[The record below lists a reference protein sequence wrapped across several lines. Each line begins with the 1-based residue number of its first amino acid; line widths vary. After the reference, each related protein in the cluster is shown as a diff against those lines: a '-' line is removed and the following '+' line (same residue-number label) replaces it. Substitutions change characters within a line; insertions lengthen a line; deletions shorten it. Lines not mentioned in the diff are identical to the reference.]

1 MVTSPGS
8 KCYIFFILTNMFV
21 DAMLTLASTVGR
33 WLYAFKHTQRKT
45 MSYTIEEVSNKLINT
60 EDKEHLSFFYK
71 FKLIQ
76 KEEFANIELN
86 PYVDEDKAR
95 LMAANI
101 IAEKIA
107 KKLTY
112 KVQKD
117 EKYRMTTILSFSERH
132 VELEEREVYEQ
143 LKNQLVKTLSEQQ
156 LVIDE
161 QHKSMAQQR
170 DIIKKQSQRML
181 ALLSCSGL
189 FFASALIQFF
199 N

>member
-1 MVTSPGS
+1 M
-8 KCYIFFILTNMFV
+8 N
-21 DAMLTLASTVGR
+21 
-33 WLYAFKHTQRKT
+33 
-45 MSYTIEEVSNKLINT
+45 YTINEVSNQLINS
-60 EDKEHLSFFYK
+60 EDHDLLSFFYK
-71 FKLIQ
+71 FELTP
-76 KEEFANIELN
+76 KEEFASIELN

-107 KKLTY
+107 NKLTY

-117 EKYRMTTILSFSERH
+117 EKYGMTTILSFSERH

-156 LVIDE
+156 LLLDQ
-161 QHKSMAQQR
+161 QHKIMAKQR
-170 DIIKKQSQRML
+170 DRIRKQSKTIL
-181 ALLSCSGL
+181 ALLLCSGL
-189 FFASALIQFF
+189 FFASALVQFF

>member
-1 MVTSPGS
+1 M
-8 KCYIFFILTNMFV
+8 NN
-21 DAMLTLASTVGR
+21 
-33 WLYAFKHTQRKT
+33 
-45 MSYTIEEVSNKLINT
+45 YTINEVSNQFINT
-60 EDKEHLSFFYK
+60 TYNDHLSFFYK
-71 FKLIQ
+71 FELKP
-76 KEEFANIELN
+76 KEEFASIELN

-161 QHKSMAQQR
+161 QHKSMSQQR
-170 DIIKKQSQRML
+170 DRIKKQRRTII
-181 ALLSCSGL
+181 ALSFSSVS
-189 FFASALIQFF
+189 FAASALVQFF

>member
-1 MVTSPGS
+1 M
-8 KCYIFFILTNMFV
+8 N
-21 DAMLTLASTVGR
+21 
-33 WLYAFKHTQRKT
+33 
-45 MSYTIEEVSNKLINT
+45 YTINEVSSKLIS
-60 EDKEHLSFFYK
+60 EEGMEHLSFFYK
-71 FKLIQ
+71 FELKT
-76 KEEFANIELN
+76 KEEFASIELN

-107 KKLTY
+107 NKLTY

-117 EKYRMTTILSFSERH
+117 EKYGMTTILSFSERH

-156 LVIDE
+156 LVIDQ
-161 QHKSMAQQR
+161 QHKSMANQR
-170 DIIKKQSQRML
+170 DRIKKQNKTIF

-189 FFASALIQFF
+189 FIVMNIYQLF

>member
-1 MVTSPGS
+1 M
-8 KCYIFFILTNMFV
+8 N
-21 DAMLTLASTVGR
+21 
-33 WLYAFKHTQRKT
+33 
-45 MSYTIEEVSNKLINT
+45 YTINEVSNQLINT
-60 EDKEHLSFFYK
+60 TDHDNLSFFYK
-71 FKLIQ
+71 FELTP
-76 KEEFANIELN
+76 KEEFASIELN

-107 KKLTY
+107 NKLTY

-117 EKYRMTTILSFSERH
+117 EKYGMTTILSFSERH

-161 QHKSMAQQR
+161 QHKSMARKR
-170 DIIKKQSQRML
+170 DRIKKQRKTIVT
-181 ALLSCSGL
+181 LLII
-189 FFASALIQFF
+189 SALYIALNISQLL

>member
-1 MVTSPGS
+1 M
-8 KCYIFFILTNMFV
+8 N
-21 DAMLTLASTVGR
+21 
-33 WLYAFKHTQRKT
+33 
-45 MSYTIEEVSNKLINT
+45 YTINEVSNQFINT
-60 EDKEHLSFFYK
+60 TYNDHLSFFYK
-71 FKLIQ
+71 FELKP
-76 KEEFANIELN
+76 KEEFASIELN

-112 KVQKD
+112 EVQKD

-161 QHKSMAQQR
+161 QHKSMSQQR
-170 DIIKKQSQRML
+170 DRIKKQRRTII
-181 ALLSCSGL
+181 ALSFSSVS
-189 FFASALIQFF
+189 FAASALVQFF

>member
-1 MVTSPGS
+1 M
-8 KCYIFFILTNMFV
+8 N
-21 DAMLTLASTVGR
+21 
-33 WLYAFKHTQRKT
+33 
-45 MSYTIEEVSNKLINT
+45 YTINEVSNQLINSS
-60 EDKEHLSFFYK
+60 DNDHLSFFYK
-71 FKLIQ
+71 FELTP
-76 KEEFANIELN
+76 KEEFASIELN

-107 KKLTY
+107 NKLTY

-117 EKYRMTTILSFSERH
+117 EKYGMTTILSFSERH

-156 LVIDE
+156 LVIDQ
-161 QHKSMAQQR
+161 QHKSMAQLKERIKNQR
-170 DIIKKQSQRML
+170 K
-181 ALLSCSGL
+181 ALMAAIFSGIC
-189 FFASALIQFF
+189 FATSALIQFF

>member
-1 MVTSPGS
+1 M
-8 KCYIFFILTNMFV
+8 N
-21 DAMLTLASTVGR
+21 
-33 WLYAFKHTQRKT
+33 
-45 MSYTIEEVSNKLINT
+45 YTINEVSNQFINS
-60 EDKEHLSFFYK
+60 DDHSHLSFFYK
-71 FKLIQ
+71 FELTP
-76 KEEFANIELN
+76 KEEFASVELN

-107 KKLTY
+107 NKLTY

-117 EKYRMTTILSFSERH
+117 EKYGMTTILSFSERH

-156 LVIDE
+156 LVIDK

-170 DIIKKQSQRML
+170 DRIKKQSKTII
-181 ALLSCSGL
+181 ALFSSSGL
-189 FFASALIQFF
+189 FVASALIQFF

>member
-1 MVTSPGS
+1 M
-8 KCYIFFILTNMFV
+8 N
-21 DAMLTLASTVGR
+21 
-33 WLYAFKHTQRKT
+33 
-45 MSYTIEEVSNKLINT
+45 YTINEVSNQLINT
-60 EDKEHLSFFYK
+60 TDNDNLSFFYK
-71 FKLIQ
+71 FELTP
-76 KEEFANIELN
+76 KEEFASIELN

-107 KKLTY
+107 NKLTY

-117 EKYRMTTILSFSERH
+117 EKYGMTTVLSFSERH

-156 LVIDE
+156 LVIDQ

-170 DIIKKQSQRML
+170 DRIKKQSKTII
-181 ALLSCSGL
+181 ALLSSSVL

>member
-1 MVTSPGS
+1 M
-8 KCYIFFILTNMFV
+8 N
-21 DAMLTLASTVGR
+21 
-33 WLYAFKHTQRKT
+33 
-45 MSYTIEEVSNKLINT
+45 YTINEVSNQLINS
-60 EDKEHLSFFYK
+60 EYNDHLSFFYK
-71 FKLIQ
+71 FELTPKD
-76 KEEFANIELN
+76 EFASIELN

-117 EKYRMTTILSFSERH
+117 EKYGMTTILSFSERH

-156 LVIDE
+156 IVIDE
-161 QHKSMAQQR
+161 QHKSMSQQR
-170 DIIKKQSQRML
+170 DRIKEQSKTII

-189 FFASALIQFF
+189 FFASALVQFF

>member
-1 MVTSPGS
+1 M
-8 KCYIFFILTNMFV
+8 N
-21 DAMLTLASTVGR
+21 
-33 WLYAFKHTQRKT
+33 
-45 MSYTIEEVSNKLINT
+45 YTINEISNQLISSA
-60 EDKEHLSFFYK
+60 DHDHLSFFYK
-71 FKLIQ
+71 FELKP
-76 KEEFANIELN
+76 KEEFASIELN
-86 PYVDEDKAR
+86 PYVDKDKAR

-117 EKYRMTTILSFSERH
+117 EKYGMTTILSFSERH

-156 LVIDE
+156 LVIDQ
-161 QHKSMAQQR
+161 QHKLMAKSR
-170 DIIKKQSQRML
+170 DIIKKQSKTNI
-181 ALLSCSGL
+181 ALLSCLGL
-189 FFASALIQFF
+189 FVALNIYQFF

>member
-1 MVTSPGS
+1 M
-8 KCYIFFILTNMFV
+8 N
-21 DAMLTLASTVGR
+21 
-33 WLYAFKHTQRKT
+33 
-45 MSYTIEEVSNKLINT
+45 YTINEVSNQLINST
-60 EDKEHLSFFYK
+60 EHDHLSFFYK
-71 FKLIQ
+71 FELTPK
-76 KEEFANIELN
+76 KEFASIELN

-107 KKLTY
+107 NKLTY

-117 EKYRMTTILSFSERH
+117 EKYGMTTILSFSERH
-132 VELEEREVYEQ
+132 VELEEREIYEQ

-161 QHKSMAQQR
+161 QHKSMAKQR
-170 DIIKKQSQRML
+170 DRIKKQSKTII

>member
-1 MVTSPGS
+1 M
-8 KCYIFFILTNMFV
+8 N
-21 DAMLTLASTVGR
+21 
-33 WLYAFKHTQRKT
+33 
-45 MSYTIEEVSNKLINT
+45 YTINEVSNQLINQA
-60 EDKEHLSFFYK
+60 DHDHLSFFYK
-71 FKLIQ
+71 FELTPN
-76 KEEFANIELN
+76 EEFASIELN

-107 KKLTY
+107 NKLTY
-112 KVQKD
+112 KVQRD
-117 EKYRMTTILSFSERH
+117 EKYGMTTILSFSERH

-161 QHKSMAQQR
+161 QHKSMSQQR
-170 DIIKKQSQRML
+170 DRIKKQSKTII

-189 FFASALIQFF
+189 FIALNIYQLF

>member
-1 MVTSPGS
+1 M
-8 KCYIFFILTNMFV
+8 N
-21 DAMLTLASTVGR
+21 
-33 WLYAFKHTQRKT
+33 
-45 MSYTIEEVSNKLINT
+45 YTINEVSNQFINSA
-60 EDKEHLSFFYK
+60 DHDHLSFFYK
-71 FKLIQ
+71 FELKP
-76 KEEFANIELN
+76 KEEFASIELN

-117 EKYRMTTILSFSERH
+117 EKYGMTTILSFSERH

-161 QHKSMAQQR
+161 QHKSMSQQR
-170 DIIKKQSQRML
+170 DRIKKQSKTII

-189 FFASALIQFF
+189 FIALNIYQLF

>member
-1 MVTSPGS
+1 M
-8 KCYIFFILTNMFV
+8 N
-21 DAMLTLASTVGR
+21 
-33 WLYAFKHTQRKT
+33 
-45 MSYTIEEVSNKLINT
+45 YTINEVSNQFINT
-60 EDKEHLSFFYK
+60 TYNDHLSFFYK
-71 FKLIQ
+71 FELTP
-76 KEEFANIELN
+76 KEEFASIELN

-107 KKLTY
+107 NKLTC

-117 EKYRMTTILSFSERH
+117 EKYGMTTILSFSERH

-143 LKNQLVKTLSEQQ
+143 LKNQLVKTLTEQQ
-156 LVIDE
+156 LLVNQ
-161 QHKSMAQQR
+161 QHKSMAKQR
-170 DIIKKQSQRML
+170 DKIKKQRIAIL

-189 FFASALIQFF
+189 FVVLNIYQFF

>member
-1 MVTSPGS
+1 M
-8 KCYIFFILTNMFV
+8 N
-21 DAMLTLASTVGR
+21 
-33 WLYAFKHTQRKT
+33 
-45 MSYTIEEVSNKLINT
+45 YTINEVSNQLINT
-60 EDKEHLSFFYK
+60 TDHDNLSFFYK
-71 FKLIQ
+71 FELTP
-76 KEEFANIELN
+76 KEEFASIELN

-107 KKLTY
+107 NKLTY

-117 EKYRMTTILSFSERH
+117 EKYGMTTILSFSERH
-132 VELEEREVYEQ
+132 VETEEREVYEQ

-156 LVIDE
+156 LVIDQ

-170 DIIKKQSQRML
+170 DRIKKQNKTIVT
-181 ALLSCSGL
+181 LLII
-189 FFASALIQFF
+189 SALSIALNIYQFF

>member
-1 MVTSPGS
+1 M
-8 KCYIFFILTNMFV
+8 N
-21 DAMLTLASTVGR
+21 
-33 WLYAFKHTQRKT
+33 
-45 MSYTIEEVSNKLINT
+45 YTINEVSSNLIS
-60 EDKEHLSFFYK
+60 EEGMEHLSFFYK
-71 FKLIQ
+71 FELKP
-76 KEEFANIELN
+76 KEEFASIELN

-107 KKLTY
+107 NKLTY

-117 EKYRMTTILSFSERH
+117 EKYGMTTVLSFSERH

-156 LVIDE
+156 LVIDK
-161 QHKSMAQQR
+161 QHKSMERQR
-170 DIIKKQSQRML
+170 DRIKKQSKTIVT
-181 ALLSCSGL
+181 LLLVSGL
-189 FFASALIQFF
+189 FIALNIFPFF

>member
-1 MVTSPGS
+1 M
-8 KCYIFFILTNMFV
+8 N
-21 DAMLTLASTVGR
+21 
-33 WLYAFKHTQRKT
+33 
-45 MSYTIEEVSNKLINT
+45 YTINEVSNQLINPA
-60 EDKEHLSFFYK
+60 DHDHLSFFYK
-71 FKLIQ
+71 FELKP
-76 KEEFANIELN
+76 KEEFASIELN

-117 EKYRMTTILSFSERH
+117 EKYGMTTILSFSERH

-156 LVIDE
+156 LVIDK
-161 QHKSMAQQR
+161 QHKSMSQQR
-170 DIIKKQSQRML
+170 DRIKKQSKTIL

-189 FFASALIQFF
+189 FIALNIYQLF

>member
-1 MVTSPGS
+1 M
-8 KCYIFFILTNMFV
+8 N
-21 DAMLTLASTVGR
+21 
-33 WLYAFKHTQRKT
+33 
-45 MSYTIEEVSNKLINT
+45 YTINEVSNQLINT
-60 EDKEHLSFFYK
+60 VDHDHLSFFYK
-71 FKLIQ
+71 FELTP
-76 KEEFANIELN
+76 KEEFASIELN

-107 KKLTY
+107 KKLTC

-117 EKYRMTTILSFSERH
+117 EKYGMTTILSFSERH

-156 LVIDE
+156 LVIDK

-170 DIIKKQSQRML
+170 DRIKKQSKTII
-181 ALLSCSGL
+181 ALFSSSGL
-189 FFASALIQFF
+189 FVASALIQFF

>member
-1 MVTSPGS
+1 M
-8 KCYIFFILTNMFV
+8 N
-21 DAMLTLASTVGR
+21 
-33 WLYAFKHTQRKT
+33 
-45 MSYTIEEVSNKLINT
+45 YTINEVSNKLIS
-60 EDKEHLSFFYK
+60 EEGMEHLSFFYK
-71 FKLIQ
+71 FELKP
-76 KEEFANIELN
+76 KEEFASIELN

-107 KKLTY
+107 NKLTY

-117 EKYRMTTILSFSERH
+117 EKYGMTTVLSFSERH

-156 LVIDE
+156 LVIDQ
-161 QHKSMAQQR
+161 QHKSIAQQR
-170 DIIKKQSQRML
+170 EHVKKQRKTII
-181 ALLSCSGL
+181 ALLITSTL
-189 FFASALIQFF
+189 FAASALIQFF